1 MPQPSEKIFEYRRLA
16 LAGSRSESSNTSEH
30 GMHQMTRLA
39 LFMLIYDMNPETQ
52 DPSNLLR
59 AFIKQLCFRKELDP
73 LLLGFFDEYF
83 GDARIPLFENLES
96 HLNRLAKLFTEFF
109 IVIDAQQRKKI
120 FKMILK
126 LVNELPCAKVFVTS
140 RKEANITNKFSAQ

>member
-39 LFMLIYDMNPETQ
+39 LFMLIYDRTPETQ

-59 AFIKQLCFRKELDP
+59 AFIKQLCFRKDLDP
-73 LLLGFFDEYF
+73 LLLMSILVTPEYHSLRTSN
-83 GDARIPLFENLES
+83 RISIGWQNYLQSFYC
-96 HLNRLAKLFTEFF
+96 
-109 IVIDAQQRKKI
+109 D
-120 FKMILK
+120 
-126 LVNELPCAKVFVTS
+126 
-140 RKEANITNKFSAQ
+140 

>member
-1 MPQPSEKIFEYRRLA
+1 
-16 LAGSRSESSNTSEH
+16 
-30 GMHQMTRLA
+30 MHQMTRLA